1 MKEGRDDK
9 RISDVGRCWAGLR
22 WSALLKENRFEQVA
36 TVHKQGQEQHHQ
48 LRTASWVTQEGQ
60 SRPGMTR
67 ACLGR
72 SCRENLTAVNR
83 LKLGTK

>member
-1 MKEGRDDK
+1 MLGRAAMV
-9 RISDVGRCWAGLR
+9 S
-22 WSALLKENRFEQVA
+22 SAEENRFEQVA

-48 LRTASWVTQEGQ
+48 LRTASWVTQERSGQ
-60 SRPGMTR
+60 TWDDKGVP
-67 ACLGR
+67 CLGR